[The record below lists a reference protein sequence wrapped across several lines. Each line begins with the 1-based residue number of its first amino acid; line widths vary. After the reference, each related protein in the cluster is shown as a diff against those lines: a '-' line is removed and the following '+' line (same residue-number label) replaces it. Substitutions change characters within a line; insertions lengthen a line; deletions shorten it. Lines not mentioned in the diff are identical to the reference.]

1 MKIKKMKIK
10 LSELSNIIA
19 EEIMNIKETETWKSY
34 VNEVEFH
41 DSPDEDTPGKN
52 NYVSF
57 DEEEQYDVEGKTHGQ
72 LSHAIKHYG
81 EFEPAKLQ
89 AALSA
94 ALNKSKES
102 DKFTLKNAKTNQII
116 STGDEAKS
124 QANQNSMLNT
134 FDLINDK
141 IKNGDSLTPEEQEIK
156 TFIEPLN
163 NEYEQLAQSY
173 MSGAEDID
181 GISDSSQ
188 IKSMFDAG
196 KIIKFTG
203 AFKGNP
209 ITYYLNT
216 SNSGLVADAGGKLAT
231 LFRIDKKGNSIA
243 KIAKYLTR
251 GVEIKNPAF
260 KELLSGS
267 QEAPQQQQQKKK
279 KQPRQQQQSQNPVDF
294 AKQLSDRGLPVEKIK
309 SIIMKKFNKN
319 DAAASGIIK
328 GAKLS

>member
-1 MKIKKMKIK
+1 MKITTTY
-10 LSELSNIIA
+10 LRQV
-19 EEIMNIKETETWKSY
+19 IKEELKKIL
-34 VNEVEFH
+34 NEVDFY
-41 DSPDEDTPGKN
+41 DSPDEDKPGKN

-57 DEEEQYDVEGKTHGQ
+57 SEKETYDLEGKTHGQ

-94 ALNKSKES
+94 ALNKAKES
-102 DKFTLKNAKTNQII
+102 DNFTLKNADTNEVI

-141 IKNGDSLTPEEQEIK
+141 IKNGLSITPEEQEIK
-156 TFIEPLN
+156 TLIEPIN
-163 NEYEQLAQSY
+163 NEYEQLVNSY

-181 GISDSSQ
+181 GISDPSK

-196 KIIKFTG
+196 KIIKFSG
-203 AFKGNP
+203 DFKGSP
-209 ITYYLNT
+209 IKYYLNT
-216 SNSGLVADAGGKLAT
+216 SNSGLVAQAADGKLAT
-231 LFRIDKKGNSIA
+231 LFRIDKKGNNIA
-243 KIAKYLTR
+243 KMAKYLTR

-267 QEAPQQQQQKKK
+267 QAAPQQQQQKKE
-279 KQPRQQQQSQNPVDF
+279 KQPKQQQQQSQNPVDF
-294 AKQLSDRGLPVEKIK
+294 AKQLSARGLPVEKIK